1 MTSSLQH
8 PRVTRP
14 GRRSRNALI
23 WVATAFAA
31 LVIAAAAVTVILVTS
46 PGKSRSRSAAVIVP
60 KRTDA
65 DHGLDVLPFPGTP
78 DASPKTQITFPAL
91 LPSELA
97 SVVVTGARS
106 GRHAGRL
113 LALPGQRGTAFVPHR
128 PFAVG
133 EQVTVK
139 AHLRSPAAGTATGA
153 PLKTKV
159 GFSFQVATPAPP
171 ATKWPP
177 SGPSPGPSK
186 PAPTLS
192 FHSEPG
198 LHPPTIKL
206 NRDDHDADDTS
217 GDFFVSAGGGQM
229 VLDSHGQ
236 VVWFHDPTQK
246 SHLSNLGL
254 NLQRYRGRPVLTWWE
269 GKIVP
274 PGYGVNGQ
282 DVIVNQSY
290 KRIATVRGAEGYSAD
305 LHEFQLTNHGTAL
318 ITAFSPV
325 KADLSSVGGPRNGR
339 VLDSIVQEIDVRTG
353 RLVWAWH
360 ALGHVP
366 ISASEAGKP
375 QASQPYDYFHIN
387 SIQQLPNGNLLI
399 SARNT
404 WAVYEISR
412 ATGRV
417 LWTLGGK
424 NSSFTMGR
432 GTNFYW
438 QHDAELHRGGLFT
451 VFDDGAKP
459 KKESQS
465 RALEINLDL
474 QSMRASLKRAYTHSP
489 PVLASAEGNV
499 QLLPNGNVL
508 VGWGTAPAF
517 SEYTPSGKQIWD
529 GLFTPPNDSYR
540 AYRSPW
546 RAQPTSPPA
555 ISVNNGT
562 SGQVTVYASWNGATD
577 VARWQLLA
585 GSSRNDLSP
594 VATVR
599 KSGFETAINAKTS
612 KRYLAVRAL
621 SSSGR
626 MLGTSRVTAR

>member
-1 MTSSLQH
+1 
-8 PRVTRP
+8 
-14 GRRSRNALI
+14 
-23 WVATAFAA
+23 
-31 LVIAAAAVTVILVTS
+31 
-46 PGKSRSRSAAVIVP
+46 
-60 KRTDA
+60 
-65 DHGLDVLPFPGTP
+65 
-78 DASPKTQITFPAL
+78 
-91 LPSELA
+91 
-97 SVVVTGARS
+97 
-106 GRHAGRL
+106 
-113 LALPGQRGTAFVPHR
+113 
-128 PFAVG
+128 
-133 EQVTVK
+133 
-139 AHLRSPAAGTATGA
+139 SPAAGTAMGA
-153 PLKTKV
+153 SLKTEV
-159 GFSFQVATPAPP
+159 GFSFQVARPAPQ

-177 SGPSPGPSK
+177 NGPSPGPAK

-206 NRDDHDADDTS
+206 TANDHDTDDTS
-217 GDFFVSAGGGQM
+217 GDFFVSAGGGVM

-236 VVWFHDPTQK
+236 VVWFDNPTQK
-246 SHLSNLGL
+246 SHLSILGL
-254 NLQRYRGRPVLTWWE
+254 NLQHYRNRPVLTWWQ

-274 PGYGVNGQ
+274 PGYGTQGE
-282 DVIVNQSY
+282 DVIVNQAY
-290 KRIATVRGAEGYSAD
+290 QRVATVRGAEGYSAD
-305 LHEFQLTNHGTAL
+305 LHEFQLTNDGTAL

-339 VLDSIVQEIDVRTG
+339 VLESIVQEIDVRTG

-366 ISASEAGKP
+366 VSASEAGKP
-375 QASQPYDYFHIN
+375 QAGEPYDYFHIN

-412 ATGRV
+412 ATGHV

-424 NSSFTMGR
+424 NSSFTMGN
-432 GTNFYW
+432 GTKFYW
-438 QHDAELHRGGLFT
+438 QHDAELHHGGLLS
-451 VFDDGAKP
+451 VFDDGATP
-459 KKESQS
+459 QEENQS

-474 QSMRASLKRAYTHSP
+474 HSMQASLKRAYTHSP

-517 SEYTPSGKQIWD
+517 SEYAPSGKQIWD

-555 ISVNNGT
+555 IFVSHGT
-562 SGQVTVYASWNGATD
+562 GGEVTVYASWNGATD

-585 GSSRNDLSP
+585 GPNRNSLTP
-594 VATVR
+594 IATVS
-599 KSGFETAINAKTS
+599 KDGFETAIHAKPS
-612 KRYLAVRAL
+612 QHYLAVRAL
-621 SSSGR
+621 AKSGHV
-626 MLGTSRVTAR
+626 LATSPVAAR